1 MQVSSV
7 DDFGNLTSSSDA
19 QHGFQMVNKGSRTSI
34 LKKEISQRKKVIR
47 SPSRSSVKSKISL
60 ANLFENDEEDEGKKK
75 LTDIDKTLSI
85 ESFIHEI
92 FFPGNY
98 FIHIL

>member
-47 SPSRSSVKSKISL
+47 SRSSLKSKISL

-98 FIHIL
+98 CIHML

>member
-19 QHGFQMVNKGSRTSI
+19 QHGFQMVNKGSRASI
-34 LKKEISQRKKVIR
+34 LKKEISQRKKVVR
-47 SPSRSSVKSKISL
+47 SKSSLKSKISL

-98 FIHIL
+98 FIHML